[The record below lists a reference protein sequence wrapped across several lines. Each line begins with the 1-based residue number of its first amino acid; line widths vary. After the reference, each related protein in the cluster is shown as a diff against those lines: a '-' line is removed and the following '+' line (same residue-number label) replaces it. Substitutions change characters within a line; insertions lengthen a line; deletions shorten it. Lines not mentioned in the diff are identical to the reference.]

1 MTNGVLDI
9 KATVEHPETGIENRK
24 RLAAG
29 LSGLLADTYVLLIKT
44 QGYHWNVVG
53 PLFVSMHELT
63 EKQYENLFVAVDAIA
78 ERIRAL
84 GYPAPSSMNEM
95 IPLTAIGEDTGNPTA
110 EAMIDKLVFDHEIV
124 VQRLRAVT
132 DIAQEMR
139 DHVTAD
145 MLTARMAFHEQ
156 AVWMLRAIVNS

>member
-1 MTNGVLDI
+1 MADNVLKT
-9 KATVEHPETGIENRK
+9 KATIEHPETGIENRK

-53 PLFVSMHELT
+53 PLFVSLHELT
-63 EKQYENLFVAVDAIA
+63 EAQYQDLFAAADVIA

-84 GYPAPSSMNEM
+84 GYPAPSSMNEL
-95 IPLTAIGEDTGNPTA
+95 IPLTGIGEDTGNPTA
-110 EAMIDKLVFDHEIV
+110 EAMVERLMSDHETV
-124 VQRLRAVT
+124 VQRLRQVT
-132 DIAQEMR
+132 EVAEEQR

-145 MLTARMAFHEQ
+145 LLTARMAFHEQ
-156 AVWMLRAIVNS
+156 AVWMLRAIVS

>member
-1 MTNGVLDI
+1 MADSVLDR

-53 PLFVSMHELT
+53 PLFVSIHGLT
-63 EKQYENLFVAVDAIA
+63 EAHYQDLFAAADVIA

-84 GYPAPSSMNEM
+84 GYPAPSSMNEL
-95 IPLTAIGEDTGNPTA
+95 IPLTAIGEDTGNPTT
-110 EAMIDKLVFDHEIV
+110 ESMIEKLLGDHETV
-124 VQRLRAVT
+124 VQRLRQVT
-132 DIAQEMR
+132 EVAEEMH

-156 AVWMLRAIVNS
+156 AIWMLRAIVTS

>member
-1 MTNGVLDI
+1 MHNSVLDS
-9 KATVEHPETGIENRK
+9 KATVEHPATGIGDRK

-53 PLFVSMHELT
+53 PLFVSIHQLT
-63 EKQYENLFVAVDAIA
+63 ETHYKNLFGAADLIA

-84 GYPAPSSMNEM
+84 GYPAPSSMNEL
-95 IPLTAIGEDTGNPTA
+95 IPHTGVVEDIGNPTA
-110 EAMIDKLVFDHEIV
+110 ETMIESLAHDHETV
-124 VQRLRAVT
+124 VQRLRQATQV
-132 DIAQEMR
+132 AEELH

-145 MLTARMAFHEQ
+145 MLTARMAFHEK
-156 AVWMLRAIVNS
+156 AIWLLKAITTS

>member
-1 MTNGVLDI
+1 MVDSRLHS
-9 KATVEHPETGIENRK
+9 KATIEHPETGIDHRK
-24 RLAAG
+24 RLVGG
-29 LSGLLADTYVLLIKT
+29 LSGLLADTYVLMIKT

-53 PLFVSMHELT
+53 PLFVSIHNLT
-63 EKQYENLFVAVDAIA
+63 ETHYQDLFAAADVLA

-84 GYPAPSSMNEM
+84 GYPAPSSMNEL

-110 EAMIDKLVFDHEIV
+110 ETMIEKLAGDHETI
-124 VQRLRAVT
+124 VQRFRHVT
-132 DIAQEMR
+132 QVAEELH

-156 AVWMLRAIVNS
+156 AIWMLRAIVPS

>member
-1 MTNGVLDI
+1 MADSVLDMR
-9 KATVEHPETGIENRK
+9 ATVEHPETGIEHRK

-53 PLFVSMHELT
+53 PLFVSIHGLT
-63 EKQYENLFVAVDAIA
+63 ETHYRDLFAAVDVIA

-84 GYPAPSSMNEM
+84 GYPAPSSMNEL
-95 IPLTAIGEDTGNPTA
+95 IPLSAVGEDTGNPTT
-110 EAMIDKLVFDHEIV
+110 ESMIEKLVGDHETMV
-124 VQRLRAVT
+124 KRLRQVT
-132 DIAQEMR
+132 EAAEELR

-145 MLTARMAFHEQ
+145 MLTARMAFHEK
-156 AVWMLRAIVNS
+156 AIWMLKAIVTS